1 MLFNV
6 KLSQVNKANDVTFNA
21 SKKIST
27 GKSTELTSIAS
38 EISSFCLAFSKL
50 TESNK
55 KRGYNNNNG
64 IRKSQTM
71 TMVIQ
76 GIGEDKD
83 IVIELSFRNFG
94 RFVLETTEAN
104 LKGLLADNINFLMF
118 HGDWKA

>member
-21 SKKIST
+21 SKKIQS
-27 GKSTELTSIAS
+27 GEEMTSIAK

-50 TESNK
+50 TEKNK

-104 LKGLLADNINFLMF
+104 LKGLLAENINFLMF